1 VNKAAACPADCFS
14 FFFFVCLF
22 DPVVYHSSVLLQD
35 LFRKSPLKEIKVNFS
50 DNLTLKVREHLPSSA
65 SPQIESRQVAFKKS
79 SGSGKGRSDSDWHLT
94 PTAADRAE
102 VKVAPGLAPDF
113 IKACQKR
120 AEKRRALAEKR
131 KRAEAEERRR
141 RNAER
146 EAERE
151 EERRQRLAE
160 KKRAK
165 VEAKAQAAAQEA
177 AGHSARGSSAAPSSS
192 SSSSSRSKIASR
204 PSAPVAPSAPP
215 CATCGCDSFV
225 ANMFKKG
232 SCNSCYH
239 KHE

>member
-1 VNKAAACPADCFS
+1 MDRRADGRS
-14 FFFFVCLF
+14 GDILIVLFFLA
-22 DPVVYHSSVLLQD
+22 PVVYYSSVLLQD

-50 DNLTLKVREHLPSSA
+50 DNLTLKVREHAPASA
-65 SPQIESRQVAFKKS
+65 APHIEARQVAFKKS
-79 SGSGKGRSDSDWHLT
+79 SGSGKGRSESDWHFV

-165 VEAKAQAAAQEA
+165 AEAKAQAAAQET
-177 AGHSARGSSAAPSSS
+177 AGHSARGSAATSSS

-215 CATCGCDSFV
+215 CATCGCDNFV